1 MIKFSSHENISRVKK
16 FEFILR
22 RMIMERY
29 VICPKCHNMWV
40 EEDYRGRF
48 ICHICGCEF
57 TADGR
62 IIHSDDI

>member
-1 MIKFSSHENISRVKK
+1 
-16 FEFILR
+16 
-22 RMIMERY
+22 MERY